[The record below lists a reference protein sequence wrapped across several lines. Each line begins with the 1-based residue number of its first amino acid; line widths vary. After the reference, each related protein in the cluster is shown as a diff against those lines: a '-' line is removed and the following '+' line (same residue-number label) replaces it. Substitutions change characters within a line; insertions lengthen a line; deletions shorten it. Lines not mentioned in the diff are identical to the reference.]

1 MRPKTVTSAVIA
13 AVLSFSLGIPAIALA
28 GDRSHDRHGSS
39 HSGGKHYKQDR
50 HYKRDHKRH
59 NKRHS
64 TRHSKRHYG
73 YNKHHYK
80 GHHYPRYYGHRGYGR
95 HYYYDDDND
104 ELLFGLITGG
114 ILGYAL
120 NQSQRNPHYDY
131 PPAPESYRQGSGSC
145 LQEREYQTTVIVG
158 GRSVDAYGT
167 ACLQPDGSWTR
178 SPPRVA
184 NY

>member
-1 MRPKTVTSAVIA
+1 MPTLAM
-13 AVLSFSLGIPAIALA
+13 A
-28 GDRSHDRHGSS
+28 GDFKHDRHGSS
-39 HSGGKHYKQDR
+39 HSGGHHYKQDR
-50 HYKRDHKRH
+50 HYKRDYKRH
-59 NKRHS
+59 NKRD
-64 TRHSKRHYG
+64 YG
-73 YNKHHYK
+73 HNKHHYR
-80 GHHYPRYYGHRGYGR
+80 GRYYPRYYGHRGYGG
-95 HYYYDDDND
+95 HYYHDDGDS

-120 NQSQRNPHYDY
+120 SQGQHHQHYDY
-131 PPAPESYRQGSGSC
+131 SPAPDTYHQSGGNC
-145 LQEREYQTTVIVG
+145 LQEREYQTNVIVG